1 MPVEVKAYSKKEI
14 AKLYG
19 ISVKVLRKW
28 LAPAIATIGEYQGKS
43 YTPKQVQ
50 AIFDH
55 LGEP

>member
-1 MPVEVKAYSKKEI
+1 MPVEVKAYSKKQI
-14 AKLYG
+14 ADMYK

-28 LAPAIATIGEYQGKS
+28 LSPAIANIGPYNGKL